1 MKCVPW
7 VADYCTHGIVLTQR
21 IDENQGGFVLAS
33 LTNRRSRAKA
43 NHGSG
48 GRYSPFIGNIGRYRS
63 GGLFWVISFSLCAA
77 LFSSAT
83 DVVTYHND
91 IARTGQNLQENVL
104 TTGNVKSSSFGK
116 LFTVAVDGIIDAEP
130 LYLSA
135 VSIPGKGTH
144 NVVYAVTENDSVYAF
159 DADAGTLLWQVSV
172 LGTGESPSD
181 DHGCT
186 QITPQIG
193 ITSTPVIDR
202 ASGPHGTVYVVAMS
216 KNGSNYFQRI
226 HALDI
231 TTGAEEFGGPV
242 AIQAKYRGTG
252 DNSHNGYVIFDPGQ
266 YAERQGLLLLNHV
279 IYTGWTS
286 HCDNRPY
293 TGWLIGYDENALT
306 QTSVVNLTPNGSEG
320 SIWQSGSGIASD
332 GRNLFFL
339 DANGTFDTTLNANG
353 FPNKG
358 DYGNAFLRVSTT
370 GKKLRVVD
378 YFNMFNTVQE
388 SNNDDDLGSGGVVL
402 LPAMKDVNGKFRRLA
417 IGAGKDQNIYIVDRT
432 NMGKFNPNNDNAV
445 YQEIDGVLGGGE
457 WATSAYF
464 NGSVYFG
471 PVGNNLLQF
480 QFSKAKLS
488 TSPVSKSA
496 ASFTY
501 PGTTPSVSANG
512 SSNGIVWAIEHSDPN
527 DVLHAYDA
535 TNLANELYNSSQAPN
550 QRDSFGS
557 ASHFG
562 TPLIVNGKVYV
573 GTANGV
579 TAFGLLGK

>member
-1 MKCVPW
+1 
-7 VADYCTHGIVLTQR
+7 
-21 IDENQGGFVLAS
+21 VLAS
-33 LTNRRSRAKA
+33 LTNRRSCAKA

-48 GRYSPFIGNIGRYRS
+48 ARYSPFIGSVGRCRS
-63 GGLFWVISFSLCAA
+63 FGLFWVISFSLCAG

-91 IARTGQNLQENVL
+91 IARTGQNLQETAL

-144 NVVYAVTENDSVYAF
+144 NVLYAVTENDSVYAF
-159 DADAGTLLWQVSV
+159 DADAGTLLWQVSA
-172 LGTGESPSD
+172 LGSGESPSD

-226 HALDI
+226 HALDM
-231 TTGAEEFGGPV
+231 TTGAEEFGGPL

-252 DNSHNGYVIFDPGQ
+252 DNSHNGYVVFDPGQ

-293 TGWLIGYDENALT
+293 TGWLIGYDETALT
-306 QTSVVNLTPNGSEG
+306 QTSVLNLTPNGSEG
-320 SIWQSGSGIASD
+320 SIWQSGAGIASD

-464 NGSVYFG
+464 NGNIYFG

-488 TSPVSKSA
+488 SSPVSKSA

-535 TNLANELYNSSQAPN
+535 RNLANELYNSSQAPN
-550 QRDSFGS
+550 QRDNFGS

-573 GTANGV
+573 GTTNGV
-579 TAFGLLGK
+579 IAFGLLGK